1 MYIHHCTVTH
11 MNIRKE
17 SKRSVLPSP
26 NRSRP
31 LTAPGS
37 NQLVEPL
44 DAPGPGHARYQAPQR
59 CTMIC
64 RERLTIP
71 RFGRQSWN
79 SLKPVQV
86 DKGFTPNA
94 SGRHLKGKNNIASW
108 VLKVDVL
115 CVWKLNRSLTWGR
128 ERAYV
133 IYVPTWQFPP
143 IAWETSLKTLKTFLL
158 SSHLQQAS
166 IRSTST
172 LCIYL

>member
-1 MYIHHCTVTH
+1 MIEYVHIYIIIQSH
-11 MNIRKE
+11 
-17 SKRSVLPSP
+17 PSP

-31 LTAPGS
+31 LTAPGN

-71 RFGRQSWN
+71 R
-79 SLKPVQV
+79 LA
-86 DKGFTPNA
+86 DKVETPW
-94 SGRHLKGKNNIASW
+94 SPYRLTKVSHQMHPEGI
-108 VLKVDVL
+108 LKVRIISRRGSSKSTSYAFENSTGRWLEAGSVL
-115 CVWKLNRSLTWGR
+115 TSSI
-128 ERAYV
+128 Y

-143 IAWETSLKTLKTFLL
+143 IAWETSLKTLKTIL